1 MKITILYDNDA
12 WNTQLQA
19 DWGFACLIEAFDKTI
34 LFDTGAR
41 GDILIDNMK
50 KLNISPDRVDEIF
63 ISHDHWDHT
72 GGLSHFLQLHPAR
85 VYMPSVFSGT
95 YPAEEIIKV
104 HDAEKLHNNIYSTG
118 TLQNIEQSMV
128 IKQNQELVVI
138 AGCSHPGVD
147 KILDAAAQF
156 GEVTSI
162 IGGLHGFN
170 DFPLLKNLETICAT
184 HCTQYKNEIQ
194 RRYPS
199 AYIQGGAGKVIEI

>member
-12 WNTQLQA
+12 WDPQLQA
-19 DWGFACLIEAFDKTI
+19 DWGFACLIETFGKTI
-34 LFDTGAR
+34 LFDTGAK
-41 GDILIDNMK
+41 GNILINNMQ

-72 GGLSHFLQLHPAR
+72 GGLSHFLQLHPVR

-95 YPAEEIIKV
+95 YPAKEIIRV
-104 HDAEKLHNNIYSTG
+104 DGPVKLHDNIYSTG
-118 TLQNIEQSMV
+118 TLQNIEQSIV
-128 IKQNQELVVI
+128 IKKNQEVAVI

-147 KILDAAAQF
+147 KILDAASQI

-170 DFPLLKNLETICAT
+170 DFPLLKNLESICAT
-184 HCTQYKNEIQ
+184 HCTQYKNEIK
-194 RRYPS
+194 RLYPS
-199 AYIQGGAGKVIEI
+199 AYIEGGAGKVIEI